1 MRFKSLFANGAVS
14 LNAFMAEDQLLR
26 KTNQLQSYGR
36 SVAIYLTD
44 SLCIGDGCL
53 VSKSPRYGPGAKC
66 RAYSSRLSRIE
77 SLALEQRHL
86 VLGGSG
92 CKLSGM
98 GVTLGGCNW
107 Y

>member
-1 MRFKSLFANGAVS
+1 MRFKSLFADGAVS

-26 KTNQLQSYGR
+26 KINQLQSYGR
-36 SVAIYLTD
+36 SVAILLTN

-66 RAYSSRLSRIE
+66 RACSSRLSRSE
-77 SLALEQRHL
+77 SLALQQRHR

-92 CKLSGM
+92 CKLPGT
-98 GVTLGGCNW
+98 GVSLGRV
-107 Y
+107 